1 MASDLQGFIIKFAN
15 NTADPNAVNVVHHV
29 INAILTSV
37 TSGDGSIPNSLYTD
51 INAIT
56 SNLPVSLEPYDKYN
70 FLTRH
75 IFNIMLSGFAEPCH
89 PLLLSSAGLLV

>member
-56 SNLPVSLEPYDKYN
+56 SKLSASLALHDNCNIFLPSQTQYYVVG
-70 FLTRH
+70 
-75 IFNIMLSGFAEPCH
+75 IC
-89 PLLLSSAGLLV
+89 